1 MHLFFHLY
9 FSRLTKPG
17 LFTKSLKSS
26 SLHISSQDKG
36 QWRIK
41 KKLVSI
47 FIPFFFFH
55 FMMMVPDSVFF
66 FFLSFFLFV
75 ILWWY
80 FWLLLY
86 FLCLRS
92 FETQRPFG
100 IFFMVVYSFFLL
112 YRNFSGQC
120 LRHRRVHHRKCIR
133 PVEVN
138 GRWHQSWYLFN
149 ILLD

>member
-47 FIPFFFFH
+47 FIPFFFFSFYDDGTRSCLFFILFLICH
-55 FMMMVPDSVFF
+55 FMMVLLASVV
-66 FFLSFFLFV
+66 LPMPAKLWDTKTLRYLLHGCLFLFFA
-75 ILWWY
+75 LPK
-80 FWLLLY
+80 
-86 FLCLRS
+86 FL
-92 FETQRPFG
+92 
-100 IFFMVVYSFFLL
+100 
-112 YRNFSGQC
+112 
-120 LRHRRVHHRKCIR
+120 R
-133 PVEVN
+133 PVSKTSKGASSQMYSPSGSQWKMTSKLVP
-138 GRWHQSWYLFN
+138 F
-149 ILLD
+149 